1 MGYCR
6 AVLLGSVRKA
16 MRSRVLVVNGK
27 GGCGKTT
34 VATNLASTIA
44 NRGQRVALMDYEREA
59 CASAWLG
66 WRGHYVPSITCTQG
80 ASMYET
86 TAFSLRIP
94 PGHDCMVIDGSSG
107 LTGSDQDLPLQ
118 QADLVL
124 VPLMPSPF
132 DLEATARFLAEL
144 RASRSVRR
152 RRVAIA
158 VIVMRLPEC
167 EDRVAR
173 FAESVRKLAVP
184 CAAVFRDHPVYNA
197 AAAKGLGI
205 SEVAGNEDER
215 VEAAAW
221 ERLVDDWVMVTSE
234 PSVKA
239 STNGTAN
246 GHAGTQPQ
254 ARKLEL
260 EPMSGLPR
268 LS

>member
-1 MGYCR
+1 
-6 AVLLGSVRKA
+6 

-44 NRGQRVALMDYEREA
+44 SRGHKVALMDYEREA

-66 WRGHYVPSITCTQG
+66 WRGHHVPSITRTQG

-94 PGHDCMVIDGSSG
+94 PGHDCMVIDGTSG
-107 LTGSDQDLPLQ
+107 LLGSDLDLPLQ

-132 DLEATARFLAEL
+132 DLEATARFLGEL
-144 RASRSVRR
+144 RATRSVRR
-152 RRVAIA
+152 RRMAIA
-158 VIVMRLPEC
+158 AIVMRLPDC
-167 EDRVAR
+167 EATVAR
-173 FAESVRKLAVP
+173 FADSMRKLEVP

-205 SEVAGNEDER
+205 SEVADNEDEWL
-215 VEAAAW
+215 EAAGW
-221 ERLVDDWVMVTSE
+221 ERLVDDWVMVAGE
-234 PSVKA
+234 PPANV
-239 STNGTAN
+239 STNGSAN
-246 GHAGTQPQ
+246 GHAGTRPQ

-260 EPMSGLPR
+260 EPMSGLAR
-268 LS
+268 QS

>member
-1 MGYCR
+1 
-6 AVLLGSVRKA
+6 

-59 CASAWLG
+59 CASAWLS
-66 WRGHYVPSITCTQG
+66 RREHHFPPITRTQG

-86 TAFSLRIP
+86 AAFSLRIP
-94 PGHDCMVIDGSSG
+94 RGHDCMVIDGSSG
-107 LTGSDQDLPLQ
+107 LVGSDLDLPLQ

-158 VIVMRLPEC
+158 VIVMRLPDC
-167 EDRVAR
+167 EDAVAR
-173 FAESVRKLAVP
+173 FADSVRTLAVP

-197 AAAKGLGI
+197 AAAKGLGV

-215 VEAAAW
+215 SEAAAW
-221 ERLVDDWVMVTSE
+221 ERLLDDWVMVTSE
-234 PSVKA
+234 PPAKTA
-239 STNGTAN
+239 AN
-246 GHAGTQPQ
+246 GHAGAGPR
-254 ARKLEL
+254 ARRLEL
-260 EPMSGLPR
+260 ESMSGLAR
-268 LS
+268 LT

>member
-1 MGYCR
+1 
-6 AVLLGSVRKA
+6 

-59 CASAWLG
+59 CASAWLS
-66 WRGHYVPSITCTQG
+66 RRDHHVASITRTQG

-107 LTGSDQDLPLQ
+107 LVGSDLDLPLQ

-132 DLEATARFLAEL
+132 DLEATARFLTDL
-144 RASRSVRR
+144 RASRSLRR
-152 RRVAIA
+152 RRVAVA
-158 VIVMRLPEC
+158 LIVMRLPEC
-167 EDRVAR
+167 EETVAR
-173 FAESVRKLAVP
+173 FADSVRKLRVP

-205 SEVAGNEDER
+205 SEVAANEDER

-221 ERLVDDWVMVTSE
+221 ARLVDDWVMVTSE
-234 PSVKA
+234 PTSKSSA
-239 STNGTAN
+239 NGTAN
-246 GHAGTQPQ
+246 GHAGEGPK
-254 ARKLEL
+254 ARNLEL
-260 EPMSGLPR
+260 ESTSGLARP
-268 LS
+268 S